1 MRLSPI
7 DIVNRTF
14 QRAIFGG
21 VSVDEV
27 AEFQNEVASAMEE
40 LVTENAQLRESSQQ
54 LTQQVN
60 KYSRIEE
67 TLQSALMMAQRAAE
81 EARST
86 ARREAELMV
95 READRRAKEMTEET
109 HAQLRQVEDDIN
121 RLRRERERFEAEF
134 SALLQGYMNW
144 LRSAGTPEPATGT
157 LPPAMSAH

>member
-7 DIVNRTF
+7 DIVNRSF
-14 QRAIFGG
+14 QRALFGG

-27 AEFQNEVASAMEE
+27 AEFQNEVAAAMEE
-40 LVTENAQLRESSQQ
+40 LITENAQLREGSQQ

-81 EARST
+81 EARAT
-86 ARREAELMV
+86 ARREADLMV

-109 HAQLRQVEDDIN
+109 HAQLRQVEEDIN

-134 SALLQGYMNW
+134 AALLQGYMNW
-144 LRSAGTPEPATGT
+144 LRSAGTPEPVTGT

>member
-7 DIVNRTF
+7 DIVNRSF
-14 QRAIFGG
+14 QRALFGG

-27 AEFQNEVASAMEE
+27 AEFQNEVAAAMEE
-40 LVTENAQLRESSQQ
+40 LITENAQLREGSQQ

-81 EARST
+81 EARAT
-86 ARREAELMV
+86 ARREADLMD

-134 SALLQGYMNW
+134 AALLQGYMNW
-144 LRSAGTPEPATGT
+144 LRSAGTPDPAGS